1 MRRIGADPCRGNV
14 RSAIEN
20 GAPRLVSG
28 NLASST
34 RAKSSVPA
42 TSGWHEGSFSMAGCS
57 LRKSSG
63 FEAGFRA
70 KCGITKRAGRLLAG
84 ALVLTQ
90 LCGTSL
96 AAKKNPPPSTVTVK
110 LPAPP
115 KMKQVQGDQRV
126 LQALDRLTF
135 GPRPGELEEVKAI
148 GLDAWIAQQL
158 HPATIDDFAMEERL
172 AKFPAMRLSEEDLTK
187 KFPPGSVIR
196 QVENGKISIPLFN
209 NTERAIYENQ
219 VVADKKKQEQ
229 DKAKAKEE
237 TPVAAINQSVA
248 PPPPPVLSD
257 TEIAALLSL
266 APGSRMAKLVSL
278 PAGEYAPLRK
288 QLSPA
293 QRAALE
299 DGMSPDQREILVA
312 LDNPRQ
318 VVQNELLQSRVLRD
332 IYSQRQ
338 LQEVMTDF
346 WLNHFNIFQGKT
358 GEEIYSLVP
367 YERDVIRPNALGSFE
382 VLLVETATSTAMMT
396 YLDNAGSTGPHSY
409 SANGGPPRPFAP
421 PVPPKGGNPRGLN
434 ENYARELMELHTLGV
449 NGGYTQRD
457 VTEVA
462 RVFTGWTIEQ
472 PPKGGP
478 RFVFDQ
484 SRHEPGTKHVLGVE
498 IKENGYKEGLE
509 VLHLLATSP
518 ATAHFICRKLA
529 VRFVSDDPPQS
540 LVDRL
545 STVFLA
551 SNGNIGEVMRFLVQ
565 APEFWSVPAYRAKIK
580 TPEDFVI
587 SAVRAGAIDVEDAN
601 VIVKAISDLGQPL
614 YGRQTPDGYSML
626 SSPWVNS
633 AALLERMN
641 FSLSLAANRLSKG
654 VIADWLGQLGATSLQ
669 QPEEQERQIET
680 LLLHGQISDKTR
692 ALILQQ
698 LASAPLPPPQN
709 NAKPIAMAGMG
720 NGEVAGGVPP
730 PKPSTSGQPMTPAQE
745 HQAADRQAALTAG
758 LLFGSP
764 DFQRR

>member
-1 MRRIGADPCRGNV
+1 VTDTASRLLIGA
-14 RSAIEN
+14 
-20 GAPRLVSG
+20 
-28 NLASST
+28 LA
-34 RAKSSVPA
+34 
-42 TSGWHEGSFSMAGCS
+42 
-57 LRKSSG
+57 
-63 FEAGFRA
+63 
-70 KCGITKRAGRLLAG
+70 LA
-84 ALVLTQ
+84 Q
-90 LCGTSL
+90 LCGTSF
-96 AAKKNPPPSTVTVK
+96 AAKKNPSPQTVTVK

-115 KMKQVQGDQRV
+115 KLKQIQGDQRV
-126 LQALDRLTF
+126 LHALDRLTF

-148 GLDAWIAQQL
+148 GLDAWITQQL
-158 HPATIDDFAMEERL
+158 HPATIDDFAMQERL
-172 AKFPAMRLSEEDLTK
+172 ARFPAMRLSEEDLTK

-196 QVENGKISIPLFN
+196 QVENGKISMPLFN
-209 NTERAIYENQ
+209 GTERAIYENQ
-219 VVADKKKQEQ
+219 VVADKRKQEQ
-229 DKAKAKEE
+229 DKAKAKEA
-237 TPVAAINQSVA
+237 TPSVVTNQSVA
-248 PPPPPVLSD
+248 PPPPVLSD

-266 APGSRMAKLVSL
+266 APGPRLAKLISL

-288 QLSPA
+288 QLLPV

-299 DGMSPDQREILVA
+299 DGMSPDQRETLVA
-312 LDNPRQ
+312 LENPRQ
-318 VVQNELLQSRVLRD
+318 VVQNELLQSRVLRA

-396 YLDNAGSTGPHSY
+396 YLDNAGSTGPHSF
-409 SANGGPPRPFAP
+409 SASGGPPRPFAP
-421 PVPPKGGNPRGLN
+421 PSPPKGGSPRGLN

-478 RFVFDQ
+478 RFVFDE

-498 IKENGYKEGLE
+498 IKDNGYKEGLE

-529 VRFVSDDPPQS
+529 IRFVSDDPPQS

-565 APEFWSVPAYRAKIK
+565 APEFWSVAANRAKIK

-587 SAVRAGAIDVEDAN
+587 SAVRAGGIDVEDAN
-601 VIVKAISDLGQPL
+601 VVVKAISDLGQPL

-626 SSPWVNS
+626 SSPWINS
-633 AALLERMN
+633 AALLARMN
-641 FSLSLAANRLSKG
+641 FSLSLAGNRLSKG
-654 VIADWLGQLGATSLQ
+654 VTADWLSQLGATSLQ
-669 QPEEQERQIET
+669 QPEEQERQIEN
-680 LLLHGQISDKTR
+680 LLLHGQVSDKTR
-692 ALILQQ
+692 SLILQQ
-698 LASAPLPPPQN
+698 LASAPQPPSQQN
-709 NAKPIAMAGMG
+709 SARPIAMAGDG
-720 NGEVAGGVPP
+720 NGAVSGGIAQPKLSPP
-730 PKPSTSGQPMTPAQE
+730 APPMTPAQE

-758 LLFGSP
+758 LIFGSP